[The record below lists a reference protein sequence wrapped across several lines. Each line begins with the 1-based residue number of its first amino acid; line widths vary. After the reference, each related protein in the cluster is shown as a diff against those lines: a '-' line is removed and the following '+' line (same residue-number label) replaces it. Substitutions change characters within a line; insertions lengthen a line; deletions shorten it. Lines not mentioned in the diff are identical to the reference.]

1 MPGGTASALGP
12 VSVVH
17 SSGAAAASSSAEL
30 ARATATGRRIT
41 PRASRYQPSEVSE
54 TAGPRRIESASI
66 RVPSSASSEGTTRI
80 AISAESTA
88 TEAPAT
94 AIE

>member
-1 MPGGTASALGP
+1 M
-12 VSVVH
+12 
-17 SSGAAAASSSAEL
+17 
-30 ARATATGRRIT
+30 
-41 PRASRYQPSEVSE
+41 
-54 TAGPRRIESASI
+54 

-80 AISAESTA
+80 AISEESTA